1 MPREKT
7 EGGHPDYL
15 SDFGP
20 AQHIL
25 IKIHNGICDFLRND
39 KDLLANNA
47 SERSISHKLAE
58 HLQSHF
64 NDLNVDCEYN
74 RHEGAVKTLRYS
86 RDSYI
91 SHDDHGVFPDIV
103 IHKRGND
110 RCNIGVIEIKKSNSN
125 YGSYADEQKLL
136 SFTGDEYQYQLGVFL
151 IADINNK
158 SLKIER
164 IFRSGHE
171 ITNEI
176 FTMRGIF
183 GHDK

>member
-1 MPREKT
+1 MHREET
-7 EGGHPDYL
+7 EEGHPDYL

-20 AQHIL
+20 TQHIL
-25 IKIHNGICDFLRND
+25 IKIHSGICDFLRND

-74 RHEGAVKTLRYS
+74 RHEGAVETLRYS